1 MIKNNLLTKILI
13 ILGLA
18 FSVSTFVSA
27 DRTANG
33 VPGDGVLGRVLQS
46 IGGGESIWVA
56 TSSLGLGGG
65 GSGTVTSV
73 SLTTPTGLTG
83 ASTTCTTNCFLNI
96 ALTAGYN
103 IPLTASTTQW
113 NNFYN
118 ASSTFVPF
126 SYASSTF
133 ASTTWVVTTFPTFS
147 YASSTYYF
155 ATNPSNYITNTV
167 SGLTNYPTYTYASGT
182 FSTYAYGTSTYATIL
197 NYPTYTYASSTF
209 ASTTWVVNTFAPKA
223 SPTFTG
229 TSTFTGI
236 ASLATTTI
244 NGDLTMG
251 GAIIPRVV
259 AYTGSTTITINTNTT
274 DIATTTV
281 RDATSTF
288 AVPSGTLFDGKMFE
302 IWVKA
307 TTTRGLA
314 WSTSTNGFASSTDL
328 ALPITVASGTSKFIF
343 EYRNE
348 AGMWELNGYVGGFI
362 K

>member
-33 VPGDGVLGRVLQS
+33 VPGDGVIGRVLQS
-46 IGGGESIWVA
+46 LGGGDSTWVA
-56 TSSLGLGGG
+56 TTSLGFPASVTYTGTYPVIVT
-65 GSGTVTSV
+65 GSVISSGFSTSTTNVFTGQNTFQATTTVTGRTF
-73 SLTTPTGLTG
+73 LGL
-83 ASTTCTTNCFLNI
+83 ASTTAISTGNLN
-96 ALTAGYN
+96 A
-103 IPLTASTTQW
+103 
-113 NNFYN
+113 
-118 ASSTFVPF
+118 
-126 SYASSTF
+126 
-133 ASTTWVVTTFPTFS
+133 
-147 YASSTYYF
+147 
-155 ATNPSNYITNTV
+155 
-167 SGLTNYPTYTYASGT
+167 
-182 FSTYAYGTSTYATIL
+182 
-197 NYPTYTYASSTF
+197 
-209 ASTTWVVNTFAPKA
+209 
-223 SPTFTG
+223 TG
-229 TSTFTGI
+229 TV
-236 ASLATTTI
+236 SLATTTI